1 MSGQIR
7 TDQDLAQTVEC
18 NNLTVSYIPELDSI
32 CIQHFSEDDEL
43 LSEAIM
49 EIEEA
54 MSYAKSINNV
64 IDKALGIF

>member
-1 MSGQIR
+1 MTNLPR
-7 TDQDLAQTVEC
+7 MDQDQAPTVEC

-54 MSYAKSINNV
+54 MAYAKSINNV
-64 IDKALGIF
+64 IDKALGI

>member
-1 MSGQIR
+1 MQ
-7 TDQDLAQTVEC
+7 TDPRLDQAPTVEC

-32 CIQHFSEDDEL
+32 CIQHFSDDGVL

-54 MSYAKSINNV
+54 WNYTRTINIT
-64 IDKALGIF
+64 IDKALGI